1 MFYVY
6 FMCVFRMKE
15 VNPTL
20 YNELSKSSL
29 IIFKGDLNYRKLL
42 GDFNWNY
49 AENFQ
54 TCLRGFEPTNL
65 VTLRTV
71 KGDLICG
78 LKEGIAE
85 ELTLKNSDWMFTGEF
100 AVIQF
105 INQAENNS

>member
-42 GDFNWNY
+42 GDFNWKY